1 MIELSRLMMYLNI
14 IVRYSYDF
22 SGKIAFS
29 NYFYNCGSLI
39 VMFSKIILGFFQME
53 SIAQLA
59 IRINKKFA
67 QQKVNISRIIKIVVF
82 LINLTVLIAMI
93 FEIFLFL
100 PVLNYLYETR
110 IGPAQA
116 SPAGLQKFE

>member
-1 MIELSRLMMYLNI
+1 
-14 IVRYSYDF
+14 
-22 SGKIAFS
+22 
-29 NYFYNCGSLI
+29 
-39 VMFSKIILGFFQME
+39 MFSKIILGFFQME